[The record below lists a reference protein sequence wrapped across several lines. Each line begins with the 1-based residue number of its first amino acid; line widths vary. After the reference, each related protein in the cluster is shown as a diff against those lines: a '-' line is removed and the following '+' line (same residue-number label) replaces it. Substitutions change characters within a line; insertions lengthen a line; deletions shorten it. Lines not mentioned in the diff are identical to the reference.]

1 MNTRLHIHRKTRFML
16 LLAACALL
24 VTTGAGIAHAQ
35 GLLDLPWWTADGGGG
50 GLSQGGDY
58 TLHGTAGQPEAAFSQ
73 GGAYTLSGGFWA
85 SRTIVEAF
93 EQIFLPLTLK

>member
-1 MNTRLHIHRKTRFML
+1 MRRRLLFATLI
-16 LLAACALL
+16 CALAL
-24 VTTGAGIAHAQ
+24 LSLAGLAHAQ

-50 GLSQGGDY
+50 LSQGGAY

-73 GGAYTLSGGFWA
+73 CGAYTLSGGFWA
-85 SRTIVEAF
+85 SRTIVEIF

>member
-1 MNTRLHIHRKTRFML
+1 MKRRLLFATLI
-16 LLAACALL
+16 CALAL
-24 VTTGAGIAHAQ
+24 LSLASLAHAQ

-50 GLSQGGDY
+50 LSQGGAY

-85 SRTIVEAF
+85 GQGIIEAF
-93 EQIFLPLTLK
+93 EQIFLPLAMK

>member
-1 MNTRLHIHRKTRFML
+1 MKKRLSVLIILLLL
-16 LLAACALL
+16 LLAF
-24 VTTGAGIAHAQ
+24 VTAAHAQ

-50 GLSQGGDY
+50 LSQGGAY
-58 TLHGTAGQPEAAFSQ
+58 ILHGTAGQPEAAYSQ

-85 SRTIVEAF
+85 GQRIIDAF

>member
-1 MNTRLHIHRKTRFML
+1 MRRRLLFATLI
-16 LLAACALL
+16 CALAL
-24 VTTGAGIAHAQ
+24 LSLAGLAHAQ

-50 GLSQGGDY
+50 LSQGGAY

-85 SRTIVEAF
+85 SRTIVEIF

>member
-1 MNTRLHIHRKTRFML
+1 MKRRLLFATLI
-16 LLAACALL
+16 CALAL
-24 VTTGAGIAHAQ
+24 LSLASLAHAQ
-35 GLLDLPWWTADGGGG
+35 GLLDLPWWTADGGG

-85 SRTIVEAF
+85 SRTIVEIF
-93 EQIFLPLTLK
+93 EQIFLPLAMK

>member
-1 MNTRLHIHRKTRFML
+1 MSIRLHIPRKTRFML

-24 VTTGAGIAHAQ
+24 LTGVAHAQ

-50 GLSQGGDY
+50 LSRGGDY

-73 GGAYTLSGGFWA
+73 GGAYTLSGGFWFGQA
-85 SRTIVEAF
+85 VTEVLT
-93 EQIFLPLTLK
+93 QIFLPLTLR